1 MSSAARRV
9 RTIAKKEL
17 VEFVRDWRTIVAI
30 LVIPLLMFPILF
42 ILFPLL
48 LASEAAELDA
58 VVVDLVVQS
67 DDVPEELVGLLEN
80 ASLTPMYESL
90 PDVETLSEP
99 NDDQDRLRNGS
110 VDAIL
115 RLRTNGTVLEYAV
128 LYLSTSEQ
136 SLEARSRAF
145 DALGSWEENE
155 TVRRI
160 DAAGLDANET
170 LDPLRWSGDVGQ
182 SDAATQGEQAGMA
195 LSLFILVLAVWT
207 FSSAIQPSIDMTAG
221 ERERIGTLEALLG
234 LPCSRMELL
243 MGKWLAVATIT
254 GAGVLLQ
261 IAGLL
266 FAIGFLASSDLI
278 STPSVSLT
286 ALVFLCLAV
295 LLFAV
300 MVVAF
305 ELALAMRSH
314 SVKEAGSILGP
325 AVLIILFPALFTQVI
340 NLDGIET
347 FWFAIPVV
355 NVLLALRELLM
366 NRVVYLHVAVWLVS
380 STIYAVAAAYYAARQ
395 FKREDIVTEFILGTE
410 CDKRLSDNVNNQV
423 NLFRCD
429 VEVRRKPES
438 VLTTVNHTLQAT
450 PAAPRFNGFHANHWK
465 LCWLNSALHSKP
477 VPCTFVITW
486 GNSCCS
492 FVNFSTNSCPRSRMF
507 SRSAGVIPSSTA
519 TAVSSA
525 RVGGH
530 RVAVDADSYRS
541 ERALV
546 HAENRRGYCPA
557 FMAFDHV
564 PSRGLP
570 NPQTL
575 RNPPQR
581 GPLAAHMC
589 LLGWNPPTT
598 CCHAPA

>member
-1 MSSAARRV
+1 MSSTARRV

-17 VEFVRDWRTIVAI
+17 VEFIRDWRTIVAI
-30 LVIPLLMFPILF
+30 LVIPLLMFPVLF

-58 VVVDLVVQS
+58 MSVDVVVQGEG
-67 DDVPEELVGLLEN
+67 VPEDLVGLLEQSSITPSYEPLPAIEN
-80 ASLTPMYESL
+80 LSTPM
-90 PDVETLSEP
+90 
-99 NDDQDRLRNGS
+99 DDQERLRNGS

-136 SLEARSRAF
+136 SLEARSRTF
-145 DALGSWEENE
+145 DALSTWEQNE
-155 TVRRI
+155 TERRI
-160 DAAGLDANET
+160 VAAGLDANET
-170 LDPLRWSGDVGQ
+170 LDPLRWSGDVAQ

-195 LSLFILVLAVWT
+195 LSLFIPLVLAVWT

-221 ERERIGTLEALLG
+221 ERERGTLEALLG

-266 FAIGFLASSDLI
+266 FAIGYLASSDLI
-278 STPSVSLT
+278 STPSISLT
-286 ALVFLCLAV
+286 ALMFLCLAV

-340 NLDGIET
+340 NLDGIES

-366 NRVVYLHVAVWLVS
+366 NRVVYGHVAVWLVS
-380 STIYAVAAAYYAARQ
+380 STVYALGAAYYAARQ
-395 FKREDIVTEFILGTE
+395 FKREDIVTS
-410 CDKRLSDNVNNQV
+410 LS
-423 NLFRCD
+423 
-429 VEVRRKPES
+429 
-438 VLTTVNHTLQAT
+438 
-450 PAAPRFNGFHANHWK
+450 
-465 LCWLNSALHSKP
+465 
-477 VPCTFVITW
+477 
-486 GNSCCS
+486 
-492 FVNFSTNSCPRSRMF
+492 
-507 SRSAGVIPSSTA
+507 
-519 TAVSSA
+519 
-525 RVGGH
+525 
-530 RVAVDADSYRS
+530 
-541 ERALV
+541 
-546 HAENRRGYCPA
+546 
-557 FMAFDHV
+557 
-564 PSRGLP
+564 
-570 NPQTL
+570 
-575 RNPPQR
+575 
-581 GPLAAHMC
+581 
-589 LLGWNPPTT
+589 
-598 CCHAPA
+598 

>member
-1 MSSAARRV
+1 MFPLPVMSLGLERKTISHFLNGLHGGEPCSHQKPLEVVRLSSAARRV

-42 ILFPLL
+42 ILFPIL

-58 VVVDLVVQS
+58 VVVDLVIQS
-67 DDVPEELVGLLEN
+67 DDVPDELIGLLEN
-80 ASLTPMYESL
+80 ASLNPTYEPL
-90 PDVETLSEP
+90 PAVVELSEP
-99 NDDQDRLRNGS
+99 NEDQDRLRNGS

-170 LDPLRWSGDVGQ
+170 LDPLRWSGDIGQ

-195 LSLFILVLAVWT
+195 LSLFIPLVLAVWT

-221 ERERIGTLEALLG
+221 ERERGTLEALLG

-254 GAGVLLQ
+254 GAGVMLQ

-366 NRVVYLHVAVWLVS
+366 NRVVYMHVAVWLVS
-380 STIYAVAAAYYAARQ
+380 STVYAVAAAYYAARQ
-395 FKREDIVTEFILGTE
+395 FKREDIVTS
-410 CDKRLSDNVNNQV
+410 LS
-423 NLFRCD
+423 
-429 VEVRRKPES
+429 
-438 VLTTVNHTLQAT
+438 
-450 PAAPRFNGFHANHWK
+450 
-465 LCWLNSALHSKP
+465 
-477 VPCTFVITW
+477 
-486 GNSCCS
+486 
-492 FVNFSTNSCPRSRMF
+492 
-507 SRSAGVIPSSTA
+507 
-519 TAVSSA
+519 
-525 RVGGH
+525 
-530 RVAVDADSYRS
+530 
-541 ERALV
+541 
-546 HAENRRGYCPA
+546 
-557 FMAFDHV
+557 
-564 PSRGLP
+564 
-570 NPQTL
+570 
-575 RNPPQR
+575 
-581 GPLAAHMC
+581 
-589 LLGWNPPTT
+589 
-598 CCHAPA
+598 